1 LAGGEFGP
9 WLRQQCGGD
18 LRRDLAR
25 GRVGGKGDGVDVVP
39 TASATG
45 GPVEPE
51 AWLSNI
57 ALPTRQGDTSF
68 WSDL

>member
-1 LAGGEFGP
+1 VPG
-9 WLRQQCGGD
+9 C
-18 LRRDLAR
+18 
-25 GRVGGKGDGVDVVP
+25 DGVDVVP

-45 GPVEPE
+45 GGIGTETSR
-51 AWLSNI
+51 SNI